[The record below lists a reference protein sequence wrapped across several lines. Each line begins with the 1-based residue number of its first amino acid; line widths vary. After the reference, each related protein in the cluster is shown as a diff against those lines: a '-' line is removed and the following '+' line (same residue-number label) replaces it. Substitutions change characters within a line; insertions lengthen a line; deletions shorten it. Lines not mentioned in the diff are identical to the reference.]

1 MERREAL
8 VNISWLLK
16 SAFLAPTLLTALQSC
31 QEEVSET
38 NKLLVLNDYQNDLIK
53 TISDTIIPRTTT
65 PSASD
70 VKVNYF
76 IDLLLKDVFEKDVQQ
91 KFLKGLIQFDETCK
105 SNTGKSFLNLTEKE
119 QHDYLKQVDEDIMS
133 KEYGDLVPFYY
144 SFKVL
149 TIKTYFST
157 KEGALNNLNYN
168 PVPGP
173 YQGEIELKK
182 EDKITIGNR
191 M

>member
-8 VNISWLLK
+8 VNISWLVK
-16 SAFLAPTLLTALQSC
+16 SAFLAPTLLTVLQGC
-31 QEEVSET
+31 QDKVSAT
-38 NKLLVLNDYQNDLIK
+38 NKLLVLNEDQNELIK
-53 TISDTIIPRTTT
+53 AISDAIIPRTTT

-70 VKVNYF
+70 VKVNCF
-76 IDLLLKDVFEKDVQQ
+76 MDVLLKDVFEPDLRQ
-91 KFLKGLIQFDETCK
+91 KFLEGLMQFDANCRSETGSRFSK
-105 SNTGKSFLNLTEKE
+105 LAEKE
-119 QHDYLKQVDEDIMS
+119 RYRYLSQVDKAVMS
-133 KEYGDLVPFYY
+133 KEYGDLVPFYF

-149 TIKTYFST
+149 AIKTYFAT
-157 KEGALNNLNYN
+157 EEGATRNLNYN

-173 YQGEIELKK
+173 YQGEIELGP

>member
-16 SAFLAPTLLTALQSC
+16 SAFLAPTLLTTLQSC

>member
-16 SAFLAPTLLTALQSC
+16 SAFLAPTLLTVLQSC
-31 QEEVSET
+31 QEEVSKT
-38 NKLLVLNDYQNDLIK
+38 KTLLVLDEYQNELIK

-76 IDLLLKDVFEKDVQQ
+76 IDVLLKDVFEVDVQQ
-91 KFLKGLIQFDETCK
+91 KFLKGLLHFDEACE
-105 SNTGKSFLNLTEKE
+105 SNTGKSFLKLTEKE
-119 QHDYLKQVDEDIMS
+119 QFSYLKQVDEDIMS

-157 KEGALNNLNYN
+157 KEGALSNLNYN

-173 YQGEIELKK
+173 YQGEVTLNK